1 MNLYVYNPNVR
12 NPTCYKSNANAM
24 KKICKYSFP
33 QPSIN
38 ETNFDVKI
46 RLLYIKELTNG

>member
-24 KKICKYSFP
+24 KK
-33 QPSIN
+33 
-38 ETNFDVKI
+38 
-46 RLLYIKELTNG
+46 KEGIASLNL